1 MKEIIDSILDIPRI
15 LKIAEIAAKEAGNYL
30 IKKAGH
36 AKIEYQKSSRDDLLD
51 ADLGAEKIILT
62 KLREETPHLG
72 ILSEEAG
79 HEGRKD
85 QYWIIDPLDGSA
97 NFQHSS
103 PTFAVAIAL
112 VVNEVTVGSV
122 IHIPTQNE
130 MFTAIRNHG
139 AYLNGTSIQVS
150 NTNVLEK
157 AIIYVG
163 DFTKEDDPEAIEKG
177 INDFS
182 KLVRQVKRIRMIGTA
197 ATDLA
202 YVACGRAD
210 GLINHATD
218 PWDVEPGKLL
228 LLEAGGKFTSQHRN
242 NGKPLF
248 IYTNNSL
255 HQITTELLKD

>member
-1 MKEIIDSILDIPRI
+1 MKESITNMLDIPSI
-15 LKIAEIAAKEAGNYL
+15 LKIAEIAAKEAGDYL
-30 IKKAGH
+30 IQKVGH
-36 AKIEYQKSSRDDLLD
+36 AKVEYQKSSRDDLLD

-62 KLREETPHLG
+62 KLREETPQIG
-72 ILSEEAG
+72 ILSEETG

-130 MFTAIRNHG
+130 TFTAIRDNG
-139 AYLNGTSIQVS
+139 AYLNGKSIQVS
-150 NTNVLEK
+150 DTSTIEK

-163 DFTKEDDPEAIEKG
+163 DFTKEGDPEAIEKG
-177 INDFS
+177 LSDFS

-218 PWDVEPGKLL
+218 PWDVEAGKLL
-228 LLEAGGKFTSQHRN
+228 LLEAGGKFTRQDSSTS
-242 NGKPLF
+242 KPLF
-248 IYTNNSL
+248 IYTNGSL
-255 HQITTELLKD
+255 HQIIEELLH